1 MKRKADIN
9 EAKCKVQTLFGK
21 SVNVKLNRG
30 RNKVKN
36 FRGVVKEIHENVF
49 VVELE
54 NAIVDRISCS
64 YSDVLCG
71 EVALS
76 EAHASCFSTNN

>member
-1 MKRKADIN
+1 MKRKADIDA
-9 EAKCKVQTLFGK
+9 AKRSVQNLFNK

-36 FRGVVKEIHENVF
+36 YHGVVKEIHENVF
-49 VVELE
+49 VVELHD
-54 NAIVDRISCS
+54 ALFDRLSCS

-71 EVALS
+71 EVLLTEVVTAPI
-76 EAHASCFSTNN
+76 